1 MYVYKR
7 LRKFYS
13 FIQFISFL
21 YSMVQD
27 MLLRYGYNNSL
38 NFIFGKDG
46 SIDQLKPLSKP
57 FTLEYFK
64 NINKHELPWH
74 EILLE
79 EEGYDVSTVYMKW
92 NKTAIRYYID
102 SIPYRSLSKYKK
114 CKEIS
119 HSLK

>member
-1 MYVYKR
+1 MIH
-7 LRKFYS
+7 LNSFTEMLFIYS
-13 FIQFISFL
+13 IHFFL
-21 YSMVQD
+21 YSMIQD

-57 FTLEYFK
+57 FTLDYFK

-102 SIPYRSLSKYKK
+102 SLYRY
-114 CKEIS
+114 IYI
-119 HSLK
+119 

>member
-1 MYVYKR
+1 
-7 LRKFYS
+7 
-13 FIQFISFL
+13 
-21 YSMVQD
+21 

-74 EILLE
+74 EMLLE

-102 SIPYRSLSKYKK
+102 SVPYRSLSKY
-114 CKEIS
+114 I
-119 HSLK
+119 